1 MNDIDIIA
9 LLTRSGTYVLAMAVF
24 ILTWLIRAIVETA
37 WPTLKKRA
45 DANAVAVTYLTA
57 GSRWWNEV
65 VLYIVP
71 VVIGGAFGLMVS
83 STFLFGDIQEISTKV
98 TLGGVVGWLA
108 SFLYKILRKAIK
120 QKTGVDILPDSP
132 TADPALVDPPAGP
145 GAGGS

>member
-24 ILTWLIRAIVETA
+24 ILTWIVRAIVENA

-45 DANAVAVTYLTA
+45 DANSPSVTYLTA
-57 GSRWWNEV
+57 GARWWNEV
-65 VLYIVP
+65 VLYMVP
-71 VVIGGAFGLMVS
+71 VTIGGIFGLTVS
-83 STFLFGDIQEISTKV
+83 SPFLFGDITGLSTKV

-120 QKTGVDILPDSP
+120 QKTGVDILPDSAAAEL
-132 TADPALVDPPAGP
+132 TNVDPPVGP
-145 GAGGS
+145 GAS